1 MSAALEGT
9 GAIAVVIAGKQVEFR
24 YPDSEVMRNVVLGV
38 FQGNEYP
45 LVGAAGYA
53 PSTIV
58 DVGANVGATALL
70 FHNSFPGAQIH
81 CYEPSMDNLPCLWEN
96 TEPFQ
101 ENIQV
106 HAYGLLDRDCE
117 LPLYRGTSQPA
128 QNSLAAGGETATDA
142 AEHVQIVDV
151 SREIAERGWKSI
163 SILKL
168 DTEGCEVPILAG
180 FLRAVEH
187 IDIFYCEYHAEED
200 RRRIDAMVA
209 GRFSLCFAKAERVH
223 RGNCVY
229 LSRDFL
235 ARHPGFEAQPIVVTP
250 R

>member
-9 GAIAVVIAGKQVEFR
+9 GIIGVVIAGKNVEFR
-24 YPDSEVMRNVVLGV
+24 YPDSPLMRNIVLGV
-38 FQGNEYP
+38 LQGNEYP
-45 LVGAAGYA
+45 LAGPVGYA

-70 FHNSFPGAQIH
+70 FHDSFPGAQIH

-101 ENIQV
+101 ENIHV
-106 HAYGLLDRDCE
+106 HACGLLDRDCE

-128 QNSLAAGGETATDA
+128 QNSLAAGGETATETD
-142 AEHVQIVDV
+142 EHVRIVDV
-151 SREIAERGWKSI
+151 RREIAERGWKSI

-180 FLRAVEH
+180 FLDAVEH
-187 IDIFYCEYHAEED
+187 IDIFYCEYHSEED
-200 RRRIDAMVA
+200 RRRIDAMVE
-209 GRFSLCFAKAERVH
+209 GRFSLWHAKADRVH

-229 LSRDFL
+229 LSHDFL
-235 ARHPGFEAQPIVVTP
+235 ARHPGFEAERIVVAP